1 MDIKFIKKISNLK
14 LISELKDDIG
24 EIKIQNDK
32 TTATLIPKKLE
43 IKAIFCNREE
53 IVLCGNELIEN
64 FIRN

>member
-43 IKAIFCNREE
+43 IKAITLTF
-53 IVLCGNELIEN
+53 
-64 FIRN
+64 